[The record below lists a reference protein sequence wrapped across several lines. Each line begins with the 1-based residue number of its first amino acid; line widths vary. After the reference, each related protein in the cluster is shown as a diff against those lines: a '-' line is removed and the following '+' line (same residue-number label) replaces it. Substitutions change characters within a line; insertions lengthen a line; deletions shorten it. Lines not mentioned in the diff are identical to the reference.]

1 MCNGYPLTKTAY
13 LCYDNQ
19 QKAKMLTVKE
29 VADRLKVSRFTVYR
43 WINKGRLKALRI
55 DGILRV
61 EEEAYN
67 ELIEKGKQKKAK

>member
-1 MCNGYPLTKTAY
+1 
-13 LCYDNQ
+13 
-19 QKAKMLTVKE
+19 MLTVKE